1 MTKLAAIKAAGAL
14 ALALAGPAAAQD
26 PGADT
31 VVATVDGTEITL
43 GHMIVAR
50 EQVPQQYQQLPDQTL
65 YNAILE
71 QLVQQT
77 ALAQA
82 TDAELPLRDRLSL
95 ENQRRSRRANA
106 ALGREARDSVD
117 ETALRAAYQSEFVEP
132 GPQRE
137 YNASHILVE
146 SREKAAEIATQ
157 LADGADFAT
166 LAEENSSDGSSA
178 RGGDLGWFG
187 EGDMVQPFGEAVAGM
202 EVGEISEPV
211 ETDFGWH
218 VIRLDDTRMSE
229 VPAFEDVRGQLEQQV
244 QRKAAQALIEEVTGA
259 AEISRNDDAVD
270 PSVLRDASILG
281 N

>member
-146 SREKAAEIATQ
+146 SREKAAEIAAQ

-259 AEISRNDDAVD
+259 AEIKRNDDAVD